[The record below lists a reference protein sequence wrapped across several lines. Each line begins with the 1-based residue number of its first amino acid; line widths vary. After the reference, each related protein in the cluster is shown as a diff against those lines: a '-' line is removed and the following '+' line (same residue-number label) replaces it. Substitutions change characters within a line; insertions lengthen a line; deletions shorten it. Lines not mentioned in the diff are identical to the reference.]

1 MMQHLNADSEAII
14 KLANQIAREYELE
27 YVGTEHIL
35 LAILRH
41 GGGVGADVLNHF
53 KIDEARARSTIEEI
67 ARRDKEDT
75 WVFGRLPGS
84 PHFRNVMALA
94 IDEAKQLKATKLA
107 SEHLL
112 LALLREK
119 ESAGERALK
128 KLGVT
133 LKLARE
139 EVQRQH
145 KAAAS
150 P

>member
-1 MMQHLNADSEAII
+1 MPFQHLNADGKAIV
-14 KLANQIAREYELE
+14 KLANEIAYEFGLE

-41 GGGVGADVLNHF
+41 GGGLGPKVLKKF
-53 KIDEARARSTIEEI
+53 KISEARARTAIEKLQQ
-67 ARRDKEDT
+67 RDKEDT

-94 IDEAKQLKATKLA
+94 IDEATQLESQEIG

-119 ESAGERALK
+119 GSLAQRVLSKSGL
-128 KLGVT
+128 T
-133 LKLARE
+133 LSGCRE
-139 EVQRQH
+139 EILRQLS
-145 KAAAS
+145 A
-150 P
+150 

>member
-1 MMQHLNADSEAII
+1 MPMQHLNADADAVV
-14 KLANQIAREYELE
+14 KLANEIAREFELE

-41 GGGVGADVLNHF
+41 GGGLGAQILAQF
-53 KIDEARARSTIEEI
+53 KIDERRARTTVDDI

-75 WVFGRLPGS
+75 WVFGRLPGT

-94 IDEAKQLKATKLA
+94 IDEAHRLKSTQIG

-119 ESAGERALK
+119 QSAGERALK

-133 LKLARE
+133 LKIARE
-139 EVQRQH
+139 EVARR
-145 KAAAS
+145 AAAS
-150 P
+150 